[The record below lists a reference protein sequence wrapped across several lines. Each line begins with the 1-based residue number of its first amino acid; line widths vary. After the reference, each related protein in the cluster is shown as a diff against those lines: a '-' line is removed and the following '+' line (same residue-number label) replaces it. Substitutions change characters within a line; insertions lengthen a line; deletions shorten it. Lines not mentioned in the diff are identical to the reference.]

1 MASCSAGLSFVAETP
16 LTIPRCRAAP
26 RNTCALTPL
35 LHIITISKSEYTN
48 IQIFVGSAAQG
59 EGIPMN
65 QAVHRFK
72 AEFFKT
78 LGHPA
83 RLAILDHLR
92 AGEKSVNEL
101 QALLEAD
108 QSTISQQLARL
119 RAGNLVDTRR
129 EGTTVYYS
137 VRDPMVFQLMD
148 VAREIFNRQLI
159 SHQTLMQ
166 QMNEEPEV
174 P

>member
-1 MASCSAGLSFVAETP
+1 
-16 LTIPRCRAAP
+16 
-26 RNTCALTPL
+26 
-35 LHIITISKSEYTN
+35 
-48 IQIFVGSAAQG
+48 
-59 EGIPMN
+59 MN

-78 LGHPA
+78 LAHPA

-101 QALLEAD
+101 QGLLGAD

-119 RAGNLVDTRR
+119 RAGSLVDTRK
-129 EGTTVYYS
+129 EGTTVFYS
-137 VRDPMVFQLMD
+137 VRDPMIFQLMD

-159 SHQTLMQ
+159 DHQELLQELT
-166 QMNEEPEV
+166 EEIASP
-174 P
+174 